1 MKQSATLNLVFIN
14 VLAASILAC
23 STKPETENKQCVD
36 ENNNVVNE
44 ANCNQGSPSYNPHHR
59 WYYGGGLFNHGSH
72 VSGGGFIPLAGRSYS
87 PPSQKSTSSHSSL
100 WGGSSGAT
108 KSPSVS
114 RGGFGNSG
122 IGSGG
127 G

>member
-1 MKQSATLNLVFIN
+1 MKHSTTLNLVFIN

-23 STKPETENKQCVD
+23 TEEPAGDNKQCVD
-36 ENNNVVNE
+36 ENGNVVSDN
-44 ANCNQGSPSYNPHHR
+44 NCQQGTPAYNPHHR

-72 VSGGGFIPLAGRSYS
+72 VSGGGFIPLVGRSYAT
-87 PPSQKSTSSHSSL
+87 PSQRSTSSGSGSHVSTG
-100 WGGSSGAT
+100 GGS
-108 KSPSVS
+108 KSPSIS
-114 RGGFGNSG
+114 RGGFGSSG